1 MALVFDTLRRVSSWL
16 RRRPVRAIG
25 VALVGAAMLCAGCGP
40 ERRGR
45 VFVIGIDGAT
55 MRLAQP
61 LIDAGQ
67 LPNLARIAAEGASGP
82 LRSQLPLLSPRVWNT
97 IATGKS
103 PEAHGVTSFARE
115 GADGVRRL
123 LSSHDRRV
131 HALWNIAS
139 DAGLSV
145 AVIGWWNTYPPEKI
159 RGVMASD
166 HLIAEDIAGRENITR
181 AISDASGPRVHPE
194 TWEPRLVS
202 ILESPEPAVE
212 FPDPFAGNTELPKW
226 VNASRLSM
234 YFENDAVL
242 TRMAVEIDRELR
254 PDLLMVLLTG
264 VDRVS
269 HVLWG
274 TLESPDAYP
283 AFLRPSPQGRAAGA
297 AALRSYYAY
306 TDALIGRILE
316 LAGPGD
322 LVLVLSDH
330 GFAAGHALKTITGM
344 HETEEAVDGVLFAR
358 GPGIEPGA
366 STQGTSILDVTPTIL
381 TWLGIPAGRD
391 MEGRVATFLDRTP
404 PEPIDTHDVG
414 PVERLGTA
422 PSGADEVLL
431 ERLRALGYFE

>member
-1 MALVFDTLRRVSSWL
+1 M
-16 RRRPVRAIG
+16 
-25 VALVGAAMLCAGCGP
+25 
-40 ERRGR
+40 
-45 VFVIGIDGAT
+45 FVIGIDGAT
-55 MRLAQP
+55 LRLARP
-61 LIDAGQ
+61 LIDSGQ

-82 LRSQLPLLSPRVWNT
+82 LTSQIPLLSPRVWNT
-97 IATGKS
+97 IATGKT
-103 PEAHGVTSFARE
+103 PEKHGITAFARE
-115 GADGVRRL
+115 GTDGVRRL

-145 AVIGWWNTYPPEKI
+145 VVIGWWNTYPPEKV

-166 HLIAEDIAGRENITR
+166 HLIAKDIEGRKSITR
-181 AISDASGPRVHPE
+181 AISDVSGPRVFPE
-194 TWEPRLVS
+194 NWEPQLLS
-202 ILESPEPAVE
+202 ILESQEAIVE
-212 FPDPFAGNTELPKW
+212 FDDPFVGNVQLPKW
-226 VNASRLSM
+226 VNHDRLST
-234 YFENDAVL
+234 YFENDGAL
-242 TRMAVEIDRELR
+242 ARMAVEIDREIH

-274 TLESPDAYP
+274 TLEPPDTYP
-283 AFLRPSPQGRAAGA
+283 DFLRPSPERRAAGA

-306 TDALIGRILE
+306 TDALIGKLLE
-316 LAGPGD
+316 LTGPDD

-330 GFAAGHALKTITGM
+330 GFTAGHALTSITGM

-358 GPGIEPGA
+358 GPGIRAGV

-381 TWLGIPAGRD
+381 AWWGIPAGRD
-391 MEGRVATFLDRTP
+391 MDGRVATFLDRTP
-404 PEPIDTHDVG
+404 PEPVETHDVT
-414 PVERLGTA
+414 PVERIGTG